1 MDISLLRIVY
11 EFAPGIGGSITH
23 IIELSEKI
31 DNLLSDQVVIAPDHP
46 NAARSDSEFGFEVIR
61 VPIKAYGILRRVPSG
76 ALVQLS
82 YSMSVVTQIHRIYSS
97 GRSFDILHVHGPLLG
112 SYIRFF
118 LKMKSIKIPI
128 IEMSHGG
135 YGENGQPNT
144 IASGRFNKLLT
155 RALIRLFPAD
165 SYLAL
170 DDGTGVEILQKTVH
184 NINKEYTIVY
194 HGIDTDIFSPISENI
209 SPESDGLFRILFPHR
224 IIPFKRP
231 DIALE
236 VLKILINR
244 YNIVNIE
251 IVFLANDE
259 ERMQIQELVRMN
271 DLCDHVRFESR
282 KKPLEMTRMY
292 TTCDVVIGTSIISN
306 LNRAIQEA
314 MACEKAIIIFD
325 SGDLNGFITNANGIL
340 VKNGDINGFVEALWK
355 LYQEPDLRVSI
366 GKEARTTIL
375 KERSWK
381 KRIDAELKVYESI
394 LTK

>member
-1 MDISLLRIVY
+1 MDISVLRIVY

-31 DNLLSDQVVIAPDHP
+31 DNLLSDQVIIAPDHP
-46 NAARSDSEFGFEVIR
+46 KSERSDSEFGFEVIR
-61 VPIKAYGILRRVPSG
+61 VPIKAYGIFRRIPSG

-82 YSMSVVTQIHRIYSS
+82 YSMSVVTQIKNIYSS
-97 GRSFDILHVHGPLLG
+97 GKCFDILHVHGPLLG

-118 LKMKSIKIPI
+118 LKMKSIKIPL

-135 YGENGQPNT
+135 YGENGQQDT

-155 RALIRLFPAD
+155 RVLIRLFPAD

-170 DDGTGVEILQKTVH
+170 DDGTGVEIFQKTVRS
-184 NINKEYTIVY
+184 INKECTTVY
-194 HGIDTDIFSPISENI
+194 HGIDTDIFCPISENV
-209 SPESDGLFRILFPHR
+209 SKDSNGPFRILFPHR

-236 VLKILINR
+236 VIKLLISR

-251 IVFLANDE
+251 IIFIVNDE
-259 ERMQIQELVRMN
+259 DRMNIEKLVRLN
-271 DLCDHVRFESR
+271 GLCDYVRFESR
-282 KKPLEMTRMY
+282 KKPLEMVRMY
-292 TTCDVVIGTSIISN
+292 ATCDVVIGTSTISN
-306 LNRAIQEA
+306 LNRATQEA

-325 SGDLNGFITNANGIL
+325 SGDLNGFISNANGVL
-340 VKNGDINGFVEALWK
+340 VNNGDIDGFVEALWK
-355 LYQEPDLRVSI
+355 LYLDPDLRASI
-366 GKEARTTIL
+366 GKEARMTIL
-375 KERSWK
+375 NERTWT